1 MQSLQLDPWPWPTA
15 GELLANLDSSEG
27 WTGGEGGEGEK
38 EEGELH
44 PWVVFLG
51 LRAVR
56 GELSAASGGRQ
67 RTELIGGSVSAR
79 GAKGVESR
87 RLDQGGERKLAV
99 LPIGK
104 KGGRRGEL
112 GGEPELGIAMAAVV
126 VVGVVG

>member
-15 GELLANLDSSEG
+15 GELLAGLDSSEG

-79 GAKGVESR
+79 GAKGSS
-87 RLDQGGERKLAV
+87 QGDSIRAARGSLLCYQLGKREAEGASSAV
-99 LPIGK
+99 SLSS
-104 KGGRRGEL
+104 
-112 GGEPELGIAMAAVV
+112 A
-126 VVGVVG
+126 